1 MLNKNSSREKI
12 LKSALN
18 LFSEKG
24 YDGVGVDLIAE
35 NCGLK
40 GPSIYKHFKGKEE
53 ILDVLI
59 SNLEDYYN
67 EKFGEQIASS
77 ADYVVLIGKEKTKP
91 IREGLE
97 KMKFDKDKIE

>member
-40 GPSIYKHFKGKEE
+40 GPSIYKHFKFLLFIKIKSGVFHHSKLSNKE
-53 ILDVLI
+53 
-59 SNLEDYYN
+59 YY
-67 EKFGEQIASS
+67 
-77 ADYVVLIGKEKTKP
+77 
-91 IREGLE
+91 
-97 KMKFDKDKIE
+97 KIFR